1 MYQIDAVVPVTIE
14 VQKVKRSFAQ
24 AMRIIKSCTIQL
36 LPDFGSLNKC
46 ACCERARVSTNK
58 FIEKIKF
65 GSQKLAG
72 VWTPKRSIVNYCN
85 GFSATV
91 CTI

>member
-14 VQKVKRSFAQ
+14 VQKVKRFAQ

-36 LPDFGSLNKC
+36 LPDFGSLSKC

-72 VWTPKRSIVNYCN
+72 VWTPKRSIYYYSLITNL
-85 GFSATV
+85 TV
-91 CTI
+91 FKK